1 MMKRALFILCV
12 VCAQAASAQEIV
24 GPLRVNPL
32 LKNTPVISGGNL
44 NAMQTLA
51 VSDTLLLPFIDDFST
66 SRLVPDTLLWI
77 DRSVYINNNFPVNPP
92 STNVATFDGLD
103 RFGNPYNITGT
114 DPYGFADTL
123 TSRAIDLSTATVAD
137 SVYLSFFIE
146 PQGNGLDSLQ
156 QRDSMYVDFY
166 NQFGIWERIWRLNTR
181 GNTTVFNQYLI
192 PVNETR
198 FYHAGFR
205 FRFMSRTGLAGN
217 LNQVHLDYVRL
228 DRLRNASDTLIN
240 DIAINGYPRS
250 LLKNYRALPWKQ
262 FKNLSNPQ
270 SEIIDSVYIR
280 VRNLNSSAVQA
291 IHQYKASDYTFNL
304 IAQDSN
310 RLNLKAYDTVMYRLK
325 KFTIPVTTPE
335 DTFFMVRM
343 KYSVNTTFDLNIK
356 NDSLEQLQPFSNYIA
371 YDDGNAEA
379 GYMLS
384 GAGKVAVRFQLQKPD
399 TLRAFQIF
407 FNQSEYDTRNKPC
420 TLAVWSKVGTTE
432 TIIHTQVIDKQV
444 FTGVVNGFATIV
456 LDTPQFIDPV
466 TYSNLEFYIGWIQ
479 NTAYSVNIGLDVH
492 YNQLMAPS
500 AVVNSNLNYNVFG
513 VWSKS
518 LYRAIPMIRPV
529 LGSMADDPLTVK
541 KADKIKREDVA
552 VYPNPVQNQLTVEVK
567 RDGLYHYEVYDI
579 TGKVQMEFSGTGRQ
593 DINTQALSRG
603 AYFMRVTDV
612 ASSET
617 IFVKFI
623 KQ

>member
-1 MMKRALFILCV
+1 MKRALFILCV
-12 VCAQAASAQEIV
+12 VCAQAAWAQETV
-24 GPLRVNPL
+24 SPL
-32 LKNTPVISGGNL
+32 LANPFLKNISATSGRVRNS
-44 NAMQTLA
+44 MQTLA
-51 VSDTLLLPFIDDFST
+51 VSDTLPLPFVDDFST
-66 SRLVPDTLLWI
+66 ARVVPDTLFWI

-123 TSRAIDLSTATVAD
+123 TSRAIDLSSVVVAD

-156 QRDSMYVDFY
+156 QRDSMYIDFF
-166 NQFGIWERIWRLNTR
+166 NQFGIWERIWRMNTR
-181 GNTTVFNQYLI
+181 GNTSVFTQYLI

-217 LNQVHLDYVRL
+217 LNQVHVDYVRL
-228 DRLRNASDTLIN
+228 DRFRNANDTLIN

-250 LLKNYRALPWKQ
+250 LLKTYRALPWKQ
-262 FKNLSNPQ
+262 FKNLANPQ
-270 SEIIDSVYIR
+270 SEVIDSVYIR

-291 IHQYKASDYTFNL
+291 IHQYKASDYAFNL

-325 KFTIPVTTPE
+325 RFNIPVTTPE

-343 KYSVNTTFDLNIK
+343 RYSVNTTFDLNLK

-384 GAGKVAVRFQLQKPD
+384 GAGKVAIRFQLQKPD
-399 TLRAFQIF
+399 TLSAFQIF
-407 FNQSEYDTRNKPC
+407 FNQSEYDTKNKPC

-432 TIIHTQVIDKQV
+432 TIIHTQVLDKQV
-444 FTGVVNGFATIV
+444 ITGVVNGFATIV

-466 TYSNLEFYIGWIQ
+466 TYTNLEFYIGWIQ
-479 NTAYSVNIGLDVH
+479 NTAYSVNVGLDVH
-492 YNQLMAPS
+492 YNQLMAP
-500 AVVNSNLNYNVFG
+500 ATVVNSNLNYNVFG

-529 LGSMADDPLTVK
+529 LGSMTDDPLSVK
-541 KADKIKREDVA
+541 KVNKINRADVT
-552 VYPNPVQNQLTVEVK
+552 VYPNPVQNKLIVEIN
-567 RDGLYHYEVYDI
+567 REGLYRYEVYDL
-579 TGKVQMEFSGTGRQ
+579 TGKVQLQFSGAGRQ
-593 DINTQALSRG
+593 EINTQALSKG
-603 AYFMRVTDV
+603 AYFMRVTDNL
-612 ASSET
+612 SGET
-617 IFVKFI
+617 TFVKFI